1 MVLFHASGSFGGI
14 HGTYNAKRTGA
25 AVTGDDIAGFDPGDL
40 FEARVCGFG
49 VQSCPDILIHV
60 RRVDEVHMIL
70 PEIVL
75 GGKFLQQNGSHL
87 AELAPV
93 LLSGNE
99 SAVDDLNARMQ
110 MQQVAD
116 KCHRIAAPAAGSEII
131 QVIGKEAHL
140 GLLADCH
147 GSSCGFI
154 HSGVRM
160 LCQPLLNGNDNGALA
175 DRNVLGVHNA
185 DILCILYFR
194 FGLKGSIEEVGITS
208 SLEKEMLRSAVTAVS
223 HIVYLNRCFQVLSD
237 QKSET

>member
-1 MVLFHASGSFGGI
+1 MVLFHASDSFGGI

-25 AVTGDDIAGFDPGDL
+25 AVTGDDAAGFDPGDL
-40 FEARVCGFG
+40 FEAQVCGFG
-49 VQSCPDILIHV
+49 VQSCPDTLIHV

-116 KCHRIAAPAAGSEII
+116 KCHRLVCSP
-131 QVIGKEAHL
+131 
-140 GLLADCH
+140 
-147 GSSCGFI
+147 
-154 HSGVRM
+154 
-160 LCQPLLNGNDNGALA
+160 
-175 DRNVLGVHNA
+175 
-185 DILCILYFR
+185 
-194 FGLKGSIEEVGITS
+194 IT
-208 SLEKEMLRSAVTAVS
+208 TAVAAASSTVASGCSAS
-223 HIVYLNRCFQVLSD
+223 HSLTAMTTAHWPT
-237 QKSET
+237 ETCLVSTMRTFFA